1 MRKLT
6 LYTAASLDG
15 LIAGPNGELDWLDE
29 IDGSDDYGFAAFLD
43 TIDTT
48 LSGTATY
55 QIAADF
61 TDDPYP
67 GKTNYVFT
75 RTSPPPADTNVWH
88 FVKGDIVAFTRGLKA
103 QEGAGIWLVGGG
115 QINTVMLKAGLI
127 DEIIVTLVP
136 IVLGD
141 GIPLFAPARRR
152 RDSPLLAASRMTPAS
167 CSGQWPAAKSLSK
180 NLRWALVVRGLAS
193 RPHRSHPIR
202 PTSTSTRLRTSF
214 RTSHAEPWGMS
225 PGSGM
230 FHSMVLPAAAR

>member
-1 MRKLT
+1 MLDRRSTIVEIRPNSLMRKLT

-15 LIAGPNGELDWLDE
+15 LIAGPTAIGWLDE
-29 IDGSDDYGFAAFLD
+29 IDGRDDYGFAAFLD
-43 TIDTT
+43 TIGAT

-61 TDDPYP
+61 TDDPYL

-88 FVKGDIVAFTRGLKA
+88 FVTGDIVAFTRGLKA

-127 DEIIVTLVP
+127 DEIIVTLIP

-141 GIPLFAPARRR
+141 GIPLFAPGAPKTGFTTVSSQSYDTGLVQWTMAR
-152 RDSPLLAASRMTPAS
+152 
-167 CSGQWPAAKSLSK
+167 G
-180 NLRWALVVRGLAS
+180 
-193 RPHRSHPIR
+193 
-202 PTSTSTRLRTSF
+202 
-214 RTSHAEPWGMS
+214 
-225 PGSGM
+225 
-230 FHSMVLPAAAR
+230 